1 MGNEEADNE
10 ADNFNTIQFIY
21 SNVQISDE
29 KRNYLKSKFNIT
41 DAQIT
46 ELVTKAVD

>member
-1 MGNEEADNE
+1 MGNEEVDE
-10 ADNFNTIQFIY
+10 AESFNTIQFIY
-21 SNVQISDE
+21 NNVLISDE

-41 DAQIT
+41 DDQIT